1 MGQGIFKNALVL
13 ILLACLSLCLLALV
27 GCGGDGD
34 EASSTTSGDET
45 TTSGEP
51 MGETAA
57 LTTPTGE
64 EISGVGN
71 ENAVDMVDAPSEE
84 ALGGMPIYPG
94 ADFEE
99 GRAEIIDTQFTAR
112 VILNTEDGFYEVFDW
127 YKDELGKEDY
137 LDETH
142 EGDEKTAFTIGTEPD
157 DYTTI
162 HISADYGE
170 SIYEGKTTLE
180 IFRVYR
186 ENQL

>member
-1 MGQGIFKNALVL
+1 MGRGFIKNALML
-13 ILLACLSLCLLALV
+13 ILAACLSLCLLALV

-34 EASSTTSGDET
+34 GTSTTTTTTGDET
-45 TTSGEP
+45 ATSGELT
-51 MGETAA
+51 GETAI

-64 EISGVGN
+64 EISGAGN
-71 ENAVDMVDAPSEE
+71 ESAVDMVDTPSEE

-94 ADFEE
+94 AEFVE
-99 GRAEIIDTQFTAR
+99 GHAEIIDNQFTAR
-112 VILNTEDGFYEVFDW
+112 VLLNTEDGFYEVLDW
-127 YKDELGKEDY
+127 YRDELGEEDY

-142 EGDEKTAFTIGTEPD
+142 EGGERAAFTIGTEPD

-170 SIYEGKTTLE
+170 SMYEGKTTME

-186 ENQL
+186 